1 MVEMRRSRAELF
13 RIADVIPDPI
23 EDSMRQGY
31 TIVEVCDTFY
41 HIEQS
46 PWVQLRYLT
55 RALGSVVRCNNGE
68 VRKSRERRRI

>member
-23 EDSMRQGY
+23 EDSMRQDC
-31 TIVEVCDTFY
+31 TIVDVCDTFY

-46 PWVQLRYLT
+46 P
-55 RALGSVVRCNNGE
+55 
-68 VRKSRERRRI
+68 